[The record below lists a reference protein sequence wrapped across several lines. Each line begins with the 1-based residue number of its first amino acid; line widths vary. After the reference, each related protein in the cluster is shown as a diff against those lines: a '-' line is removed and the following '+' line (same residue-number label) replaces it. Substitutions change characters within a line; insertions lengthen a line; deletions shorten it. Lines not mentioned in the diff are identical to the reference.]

1 MPSPKTN
8 DILFSWRVELLPI
21 LSVFANYVRYSAGV
35 TVNEVFKRR
44 LPGRRRPLSVPS
56 VMSRTLRVIA
66 SFKVRIY
73 LRATSG
79 HAAVSFIDQKLSF

>member
-8 DILFSWRVELLPI
+8 DILFSWRVKLLPL
-21 LSVFANYVRYSAGV
+21 LSVFPNDVRYSAGV

-44 LPGRRRPLSVPS
+44 FLGRRRPLSVPS

-66 SFKVRIY
+66 SFKVRMY
-73 LRATSG
+73 PRDTSG
-79 HAAVSFIDQKLSF
+79 QAAVSLIDQKLSF